1 MEVGGIERERFV
13 LTENLRKE
21 MLVKIKETKA
31 SMLAMQDEHQ
41 STTTRLNLLQN
52 QQLTTE
58 LEYQSRQSE
67 RLLESNKKLQTKVS
81 TLTRDVEIH

>member
-1 MEVGGIERERFV
+1 M